1 MKKRLLILTVITILT
16 LTSMSFAMGEGFN
29 DVTEEQWFYDSV
41 TKMTEQ
47 DIFKG
52 YPDGTFKPDNTV
64 TYGEFIKM
72 FVVATTG
79 EDVGNSTEG
88 HWVTNYYDKG
98 IELGLYTE
106 YDIMSKDFDNNI
118 PRKIMA
124 FMVANHFYGTEI
136 KNYDLVEASIQ
147 DLDQG
152 KPYQHEIIKSYG
164 MGILTGYED
173 GSFKPNGTLTRAES
187 ATVINRILNEN
198 ERVIPTFE
206 NVDKEA
212 YWRNDPDYD
221 EMVDWIETNKERING
236 ELPKVQAPVD
246 IIDGKVYVHD
256 STGNWTPDNSQY
268 ENIHEDIYNT
278 LKTYYQFAK
287 EKDLTLTVGGN
298 KEYNRVTIGI
308 KEKSTHTND
317 LFDFS
322 FEGKPTKE
330 GEAMSYV
337 CQQFNKLFTDSSFNS
352 YEEFVEYDRIGD
364 EDFVEVNRKVFQQ
377 LYGKETGSKMCDY
390 AKKVYIMKFD
400 KENQCQKDLDLG
412 TIQIDGY
419 NVFHTDEVGGTNLLY
434 IDEPL

>member
-1 MKKRLLILTVITILT
+1 MLT
-16 LTSMSFAMGEGFN
+16 LTSMSFAMSESFS
-29 DVTEEQWFYDSV
+29 DVTPGKWFYDSV
-41 TKMTEQ
+41 TKMTDQE
-47 DIFKG
+47 IFKG
-52 YPDGTFKPDNTV
+52 YPDGTFKPNNTV

-256 STGNWTPDNSQY
+256 STNNWTPDNSQY

-287 EKDLTLTVGGN
+287 DKGLTLTVGGD

-308 KEKSTHTND
+308 KEKSTHTNN
-317 LFDFS
+317 LFAFDFS
-322 FEGKPTKE
+322 GTPLKNYFEVDP
-330 GEAMSYV
+330 YV
-337 CQQFNKLFTDSSFNS
+337 TQEFNKLFTDAHYLEHSRQWIS
-352 YEEFVEYDRIGD
+352 EHDRIGD
-364 EDFVEVNRKVFQQ
+364 KDFVEVNRKVFQQ

-390 AKKVYIMKFD
+390 ALKIYIDRFD
-400 KENQCQKDLDLG
+400 KETSEFIDLG
-412 TIQIDGY
+412 LETIQIDGY
-419 NVFHTDEVGGTNLLY
+419 NVFYTDKVDGTSLLY
-434 IDEPL
+434 IDEPNR

>member
-1 MKKRLLILTVITILT
+1 MLT
-16 LTSMSFAMGEGFN
+16 LTSMSFAMSESFS
-29 DVTEEQWFYDSV
+29 DVTPGKWFYDSV
-41 TKMTEQ
+41 TKMTDQE
-47 DIFKG
+47 IFKG
-52 YPDGTFKPDNTV
+52 YPDGTFKPNNTV

-88 HWVTNYYDKG
+88 HWATNCYDKG

-106 YDIMSKDFDNNI
+106 FDIREGDLDSDI
-118 PRKIMA
+118 PRKLMA
-124 FMVANHFYGTEI
+124 FMVSNHFYGIEI
-136 KNYDLVEASIQ
+136 NNYDSVEASIH

>member
-221 EMVDWIETNKERING
+221 EMVEWIEENKERING

>member
-1 MKKRLLILTVITILT
+1 MKKRVILMSVMVLFV
-16 LTSMSFAMGEGFN
+16 LTSASWALSFS
-29 DVTEEQWFYDSV
+29 DVTKNNWYYDSV
-41 TKMTEQ
+41 MKMTEQ

-52 YPDGTFKPDNTV
+52 YPDGTFKPDNAV
-64 TYGEFIKM
+64 AYSEFIKM
-72 FVVATTG
+72 FVVTVTG
-79 EDVGNSTEG
+79 EDVGNSTSG
-88 HWVTNYYDKG
+88 HWAKNYYDKG

-106 YDIMSKDFDNNI
+106 YDIMESNLDDDI
-118 PRKIMA
+118 PRKLMA
-124 FMVANHFYGTEI
+124 FMVSNHFYGTEI
-136 KNYDLVEASIQ
+136 NNYDSVEASIH

-173 GSFKPNGTLTRAES
+173 GTFRPDNTLTRAES
-187 ATVINRILNEN
+187 ATVINRILNED
-198 ERVIPTFE
+198 ERALPSFKET
-206 NVDKEA
+206 DKEA
-212 YWRNDPDYD
+212 YWKNDPEYT
-221 EMVDWIETNKERING
+221 EMVAWIEKNKERING

-256 STGNWTPDNSQY
+256 STNNWTPDNSQY

-287 EKDLTLTVGGN
+287 EKGLTLTVGGD

-308 KEKSTHTND
+308 KEKSTHTNN
-317 LFDFS
+317 LFAFDFS
-322 FEGKPTKE
+322 GTPLKDYFEVDP
-330 GEAMSYV
+330 YV
-337 CQQFNKLFTDSSFNS
+337 TQKFNKLFTDSSFNS
-352 YEEFVEYDRIGD
+352 YEEFIEHDRIGD
-364 EDFVEVNRKVFQQ
+364 EGFIEVNRKVFQQ
-377 LYGKETGSKMCDY
+377 LYGEATGSKMCDY

-434 IDEPL
+434 IDEPNR